1 MNQMNCPKCGNIAY
15 LKNTGR
21 KVGTV
26 AGATVVGVSAA
37 TGSAAV
43 GAVVGTAAV
52 GTAAAGTAAAG
63 TAVGLKAGALAGTW
77 LGPVGMIAG
86 AGIGAILG
94 LLVGAGKGASQGY
107 KVGKVIDEKVIGE
120 YACPHCG
127 HTFTN

>member
-1 MNQMNCPKCGNIAY
+1 MNQMKCPKCGNIAY

-26 AGATVVGVSAA
+26 AGATVGGVSAA

-52 GTAAAGTAAAG
+52 GTAAAG